1 MKTAVDTSVLLA
13 IFKGESDGAAWLDS
27 LKRWRAEGGLV
38 VCDVVIAELSAGIAE
53 RAALASALHDLGLA
67 FDPLTLASA
76 HHAGQAF
83 AAYRRAGG
91 PRQHLIPDFLVGA
104 HATLQADRLAA
115 KDRGYLRPYFA
126 QLSVVTPL
134 TSPPSAP

>member
-83 AAYRRAGG
+83 AACRRAGG

>member
-13 IFKGESDGAAWLDS
+13 IFKGESDGTAWLDS

-38 VCDVVIAELSAGIAE
+38 VCDVVIAELSAGITA
-53 RAALASALHDLGLA
+53 RAALASALDDLGLA
-67 FDPLTLASA
+67 FDPLTLASS

-91 PRQHLIPDFLVGA
+91 PREQVIPDFLVGA
-104 HATLQADRLAA
+104 HATVQADRLAA
-115 KDRGYLRPYFA
+115 KDRGYLRRYFEH
-126 QLSVVTPL
+126 LTVVTPL
-134 TSPPSAP
+134 TAPSVP